1 MSKIA
6 ILTDTHFGARQDSQ
20 LFMDYFDKFYGDVFF
35 PFLEKSGIKQ
45 VFHLGDLVD
54 RRKYISFYTL
64 RRMKEILFDPMSAN
78 GIKLSL
84 LVGNHDATYRNT
96 NDVNAPDQLLYGYEN
111 VDIYDKPTEIEMFGE
126 KVALLPWVPSEDVA
140 DARTFIDSTEAKL
153 LFGHLELNNFE
164 VLRGVKMESG
174 MDPKLLSKF
183 RAVLTGHYHTKQD
196 DGRIF
201 YLGSP
206 YEITFSDMGDV
217 KGFHTYDFETKELEF
232 IANPYKMFHRVYY
245 DDKGKKYD
253 SVVKQDFAHLEG
265 GYVKVVVINRTN
277 QYFFEKFM
285 DRVYFA
291 NPVDVKVV
299 DDFNISSDAELD
311 TSDIMSMAE
320 DTLTILNGYVD
331 SLELDADKEKL
342 KSVLRSLYT
351 EAQHVEF

>member
-6 ILTDTHFGARQDSQ
+6 IVTDTHFGARQDSQ
-20 LFMDYFDKFYGDVFF
+20 LFMDYFEKFYDTVFF
-35 PFLEKSGIKQ
+35 PYLEKNDIKT

-64 RRMKEILFDPMSAN
+64 RRMKEVFFDVMLAR
-78 GIKLSL
+78 GIQLYM

-96 NDVNAPDQLLYGYEN
+96 NDVNAPNQLLYGYSN
-111 VDIYDKPTEIEMFGE
+111 VRVFEKPEEVEMFGE
-126 KVALLPWVPSEDVA
+126 KVALLPWVPSEDA
-140 DARTFIDSTEAKL
+140 QDAHTFIESTEARV

-164 VLRGVKMESG
+164 VLRGVKMETG
-174 MDPKLLSKF
+174 MDPKTLSKF
-183 RAVLTGHYHTKQD
+183 RSVFTGHYHTKQD

-206 YEITFSDMGDV
+206 YEITFSDMGDL

-232 IANPYKMFHRVYY
+232 VHNPNKMFHRLYY
-245 DDKGKKYD
+245 DDKDKKFAD
-253 SVVKQDFAHLEG
+253 VVKKDFTSVEG

-285 DRVYFA
+285 DKVYLA

-299 DDFNISSDAELD
+299 DDFNISSDAEMD
-311 TSDIMSMAE
+311 SEEIMSMAE
-320 DTLTILNGYVD
+320 DTMTILNGYID
-331 SLELDADKEKL
+331 SLDLDANKEKL
-342 KSVLRSLYT
+342 KSVMRSLYT
-351 EAQHVEF
+351 EAQHIEF